1 MLTVDFQNLFQTQAQ
16 DPKHG
21 ISEEDFTSWESKFES
36 YKELVLSRKQGFLDL
51 GNQPENLEKIS
62 AYSKSV
68 ESKFTDIVILGI
80 GGSMLGPLTILEA
93 LNRTPKANTPKV
105 HCLDNIDPVLIQEIT
120 DKINLQKT
128 LILVQTKSGGTPET
142 LAQYFYFKDLLQ
154 KANLNLNEHF
164 VFVTDPENGYLKS
177 VAIKEGIQTFDIPGN
192 VGGRFSVLTPVGLLV
207 SSLVGLDI
215 NKLLEG
221 AKDAKEKFFD
231 EGDFSAYKLAVTQS
245 LLSMK
250 GKNITVF
257 MPYSSQ
263 LKTLANWYTQLLSE
277 SVGKKFNLTGKEVN
291 TGVTPLPALGATDQ
305 HSQLQL
311 FQEGTHDKLVVFVEI
326 EKFASELK
334 IPSLWSTE
342 DNLDYLKNKTF
353 NKLIQAEFEGTRS
366 SLTES
371 LRPNITIKLDQINE
385 YTLGELFMFLEIS
398 VAFLGEI
405 LNIDTYNQ
413 PGVERSKILAR
424 QILSKA
430 S

>member
-1 MLTVDFQNLFQTQAQ
+1 MLTVDFQNLFKIQTQN
-16 DPKHG
+16 PKHG
-21 ISEEDFTSWESKFES
+21 LSEQDFASWETKFED
-36 YKELVLSRKQGFLDL
+36 YKQLILSRKQGFLDL

-62 AYSKSV
+62 AFTKLIVGKY
-68 ESKFTDIVILGI
+68 TDIVILGI
-80 GGSMLGPLTILEA
+80 GGSMLGPLTILDA
-93 LNRTPKANTPKV
+93 LNRKQSPGKPTV

-120 DKINLQKT
+120 DKINLEKT

-142 LAQYFYFKDLLQ
+142 LAQYFYFRNLLQ
-154 KANLNLNEHF
+154 NSGLKINDHF

-177 VAIKEGIQTFDIPGN
+177 AAIKEDIPTFDIPAN

-207 SSLVGLDI
+207 SSLVGLNI
-215 NKLLEG
+215 TELLAG
-221 AKDAKEKFFD
+221 AQDAKEKFF
-231 EGDFSAYKLAVTQS
+231 EKNDFSAFNLAVSQY
-245 LLSMK
+245 LLNLK

-277 SVGKKFNLTGKEVN
+277 SVGKKFSLDGQEINA
-291 TGVTPLPALGATDQ
+291 GVTPLPALGATDQ

-311 FQEGTHDKLVVFVEI
+311 FQEGPNDKLIVFVQV

-334 IPSLWSTE
+334 IPQLWQPE
-342 DNLDYLKNKTF
+342 DNLDYLKGKTF
-353 NKLIQAEFEGTRS
+353 NQLIQAEFEGTRS

-371 LRPNITIKLDQINE
+371 MRSNITLKIDQVNE
-385 YTLGELFMFLEIS
+385 YSLGELFMFLQIS

-413 PGVERSKILAR
+413 PGVERSKTLAR
-424 QILSKA
+424 QILLKKL
-430 S
+430 